1 MSSPTPF
8 QDVDRS
14 PPTSD
19 AAIKPLKRKVIVT
32 SPLAQHLRIASL
44 ASRLHHQRC
53 SNLMVLMLLLSR
65 LFVTGKGWK
74 IDEEGKEVLKHK
86 RLQDM

>member
-1 MSSPTPF
+1 
-8 QDVDRS
+8 
-14 PPTSD
+14 
-19 AAIKPLKRKVIVT
+19 
-32 SPLAQHLRIASL
+32 
-44 ASRLHHQRC
+44 
-53 SNLMVLMLLLSR
+53 MVLMLLLSR